1 MCQFL
6 NKRVEK
12 EFFVVDFWWLGL
24 GLGLNPSPLG
34 LGLGLGLKC

>member
-1 MCQFL
+1 MCPFL
-6 NKRVEK
+6 NKSVEK

-24 GLGLNPSPLG
+24 GLGLKPSFLG